1 MLGVDSS
8 EYEEEDGDQES
19 GDDSAL
25 EEIDSEEEI
34 DSGEGSDS
42 EEEIDSGEG
51 SDSEE
56 IIISKTT
63 TSKKRNTNH
72 LPSPSKK
79 VSISLTHT

>member
-19 GDDSAL
+19 GDDSVL

-34 DSGEGSDS
+34 DSGEDS
-42 EEEIDSGEG
+42 N
-51 SDSEE
+51 SEE
-56 IIISKTT
+56 IIISKAATP
-63 TSKKRNTNH
+63 KKRNRNH

>member
-56 IIISKTT
+56 IIISKQLLQRNGIRTT
-63 TSKKRNTNH
+63 YLLPQKK
-72 LPSPSKK
+72 
-79 VSISLTHT
+79 